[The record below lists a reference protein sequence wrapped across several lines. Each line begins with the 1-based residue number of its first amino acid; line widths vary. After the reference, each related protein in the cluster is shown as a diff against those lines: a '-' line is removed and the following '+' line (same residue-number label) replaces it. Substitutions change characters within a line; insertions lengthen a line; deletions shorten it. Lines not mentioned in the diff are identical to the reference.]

1 MPVGESLPLARRVR
15 AERMSAGELVRLV
28 DEGDAGMA
36 YACTCSRKA

>member
-1 MPVGESLPLARRVR
+1 MPVGESLPLGDR